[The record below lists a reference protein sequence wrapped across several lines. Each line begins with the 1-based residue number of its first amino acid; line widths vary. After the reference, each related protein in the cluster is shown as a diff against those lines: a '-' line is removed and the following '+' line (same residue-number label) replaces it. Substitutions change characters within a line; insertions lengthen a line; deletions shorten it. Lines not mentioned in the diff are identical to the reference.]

1 MYMLWMLVYCFCGTP
16 NCGSSYVSDS
26 YACSWDSFPL
36 VGLPCPASVGEFLPC
51 LTVFCFIMFGYCLL
65 QACSFLMKHSKGMNW
80 GREDRGHGMAGV
92 EEEKIVM

>member
-1 MYMLWMLVYCFCGTP
+1 
-16 NCGSSYVSDS
+16 
-26 YACSWDSFPL
+26 
-36 VGLPCPASVGEFLPC
+36 VGEFLPC